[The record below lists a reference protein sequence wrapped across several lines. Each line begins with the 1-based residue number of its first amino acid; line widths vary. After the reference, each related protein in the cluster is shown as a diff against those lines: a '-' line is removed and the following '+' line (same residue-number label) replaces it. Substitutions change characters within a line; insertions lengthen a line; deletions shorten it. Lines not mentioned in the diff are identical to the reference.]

1 MEPVKIP
8 CPYAPDCLWVSIPL
22 DFDKALILVEQHV
35 KFKHPEAAEQTST
48 VRIRIKNILKR
59 LFLIIPFNMKGSRKN
74 CHQLK
79 YERCHKFC
87 VKWSWMHAAEQ
98 FTRGQRDRYP

>member
-1 MEPVKIP
+1 MDFGGCPRYQKGSRAVCLVSLGQADFGVQVVDMDPVKIP

-48 VRIRIKNILKR
+48 VSIREAFEN
-59 LFLIIPFNMKGSRKN
+59 
-74 CHQLK
+74 
-79 YERCHKFC
+79 
-87 VKWSWMHAAEQ
+87 
-98 FTRGQRDRYP
+98 

>member
-1 MEPVKIP
+1 MDPVKIP

-48 VRIRIKNILKR
+48 VSIRKAFEN
-59 LFLIIPFNMKGSRKN
+59 
-74 CHQLK
+74 
-79 YERCHKFC
+79 
-87 VKWSWMHAAEQ
+87 
-98 FTRGQRDRYP
+98 